1 MKIFTTAKK
10 IFFIT
15 FLVGLT
21 HLTVSAQSG
30 NTLDFDG
37 VNDYV
42 DIPYNSTISNA
53 TLSVQLWVRVNTNT
67 GNPQSIITSA
77 ASTINGGYKIYANPD
92 GKFWLQVGN
101 GGGTVSVEGAAI
113 SYGVW
118 TNIAVTYDQSFVRF
132 YVNGVLVKTVTVSGL
147 GANPSPLPTRLGAGN
162 TQGAANDFFG
172 GQMHELSIWGKTLSQ
187 TEVSNNMVSSLSGKE
202 SGLFSYYNFNEGVGN
217 GDNRTPPIN
226 TLNDLSSNHVN
237 GTLYNFAL
245 IGTSSNWVTSSVVP
259 VTLISFT
266 GTNKKS
272 SNLLTWATG
281 SEQNSS
287 LFEIQRSENGN
298 DFSTLSTIAAAG
310 NSDKLLN
317 YQYEDHQLISA
328 TQYFYRLK
336 MVDKD
341 GSAKYSPII
350 SVKRSATTSNASV
363 FPNPARDQ
371 ITISIS
377 DNSLMHT
384 RASIT
389 DVNGRVLQNIT
400 LNQSNTP
407 VNISQYIKGMYV
419 VKFKDGSSVKI
430 VKE

>member
-1 MKIFTTAKK
+1 MKIFTTAIKL
-10 IFFIT
+10 FFIS
-15 FLVGLT
+15 FLVGVT
-21 HLTVSAQSG
+21 HLAVSAQSG

-187 TEVSNNMVSSLSGKE
+187 TEVSNNMVSSLSGTE
-202 SGLFSYYNFNEGVGN
+202 SGLYSYYNFNEGVGN

-317 YQYEDHQLISA
+317 YQYEDHQL
-328 TQYFYRLK
+328 
-336 MVDKD
+336 
-341 GSAKYSPII
+341 
-350 SVKRSATTSNASV
+350 
-363 FPNPARDQ
+363 
-371 ITISIS
+371 
-377 DNSLMHT
+377 
-384 RASIT
+384 
-389 DVNGRVLQNIT
+389 
-400 LNQSNTP
+400 
-407 VNISQYIKGMYV
+407 
-419 VKFKDGSSVKI
+419 
-430 VKE
+430 